1 MQQQLLTWI
10 RQFNEEYAQIT
21 SLLLVLLII
30 FVVAL
35 VLHFILHKLV
45 LPKLSKAIS
54 KSDKNW
60 QLSFEINKVFNRF
73 AFLHQCVGITFKAF
87 FWMGPV

>member
-45 LPKLSKAIS
+45 L
-54 KSDKNW
+54 
-60 QLSFEINKVFNRF
+60 LSF
-73 AFLHQCVGITFKAF
+73 QSYQ
-87 FWMGPV
+87 

>member
-10 RQFNEEYAQIT
+10 RQKFNEEYAQIT

-30 FVVAL
+30 FFAFVAL

-45 LPKLSKAIS
+45 LPKLKKAIS
-54 KSDKNW
+54 KYDQKW
-60 QLSFEINKVFNRF
+60 QLS
-73 AFLHQCVGITFKAF
+73 L
-87 FWMGPV
+87 